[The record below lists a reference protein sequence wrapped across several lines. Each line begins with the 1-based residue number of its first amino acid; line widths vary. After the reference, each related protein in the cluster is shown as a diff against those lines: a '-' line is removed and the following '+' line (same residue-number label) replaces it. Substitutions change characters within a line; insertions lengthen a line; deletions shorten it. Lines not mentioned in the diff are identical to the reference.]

1 MVLEAGY
8 PSTTGFRKVVK
19 ATILVRKKPG
29 MTDEAFI
36 EHYNH
41 VHAQMAAPVL
51 QKHNVI
57 TYSLVWSL
65 PSRPSRNVALNQSV
79 TFRWQVA
86 QTYCLQRDRTIMADM
101 LRGQTKMMDYD
112 AICTFVFK
120 DYKDFAKFMLSLDRV
135 LVDFEESIDMLTEK
149 CDRYDPASKALT
161 PDHDNFMVED
171 DMQMMVGDEL
181 VDDHLH
187 SF

>member
-29 MTDEAFI
+29 MSDADFI

-41 VHAQMAAPVL
+41 KHAQMAAPVL

-57 TYSLVWSL
+57 TYSLVRFVN
-65 PSRPSRNVALNQSV
+65 PSCRPRAELNRLTAL
-79 TFRWQVA
+79 
-86 QTYCLQRDRTIMADM
+86 QTYCLQRDRTIMGDM
-101 LRGQTKMMDYD
+101 LRGQANMAHFD

-120 DYKDFAKFMLSLDRV
+120 DYKDFAKFMLS
-135 LVDFEESIDMLTEK
+135 
-149 CDRYDPASKALT
+149 
-161 PDHDNFMVED
+161 
-171 DMQMMVGDEL
+171 
-181 VDDHLH
+181 
-187 SF
+187 